1 MVYTGEPSM
10 FWRDRWE
17 AWTPTVPTHVLLSLP
32 WPIHDVLQI
41 PVPGMTKGNCLGL
54 VTAGAVLCLLGQPR
68 KALVDV
74 NLPWSQNFE
83 KYIWSSTWQEKENY
97 WGLDLCW
104 SWSEDNSMG
113 ACEGKN
119 HPGTKSESWWKGWID
134 RASVDIKREDI
145 PGRIGAEGSLSSQKD
160 TWCFTQCLLNGSR

>member
-10 FWRDRWE
+10 FWRDGWE

-32 WPIHDVLQI
+32 WPIHDVLQT

-54 VTAGAVLCLLGQPR
+54 VKTGGAVLCLLGQPR

-83 KYIWSSTWQEKENY
+83 KCIWSSTWQEKENY

-104 SWSEDNSMG
+104 SWSEDNTMG
-113 ACEGKN
+113 ACEGKKSSRN
-119 HPGTKSESWWKGWID
+119 KIRILVKRLNKQGQRGYKAWRHPWKDRCWGVSQQSEGYMMLHPVF
-134 RASVDIKREDI
+134 A
-145 PGRIGAEGSLSSQKD
+145 
-160 TWCFTQCLLNGSR
+160 

>member
-10 FWRDRWE
+10 FWRDGWE
-17 AWTPTVPTHVLLSLP
+17 AWTPTVPTHVLMSLP

-54 VTAGAVLCLLGQPR
+54 VTAGAVLCLLGEPR

-74 NLPWSQNFE
+74 KSPLKPELWEVHLIIYLTRKKNDWD
-83 KYIWSSTWQEKENY
+83 
-97 WGLDLCW
+97 LDLCW

-113 ACEGKN
+113 ACEGKKSSRN
-119 HPGTKSESWWKGWID
+119 KIRILVKRLNRQGQRGYKAWRHPWKDWCWGVSQQSEGYMMLHPVF
-134 RASVDIKREDI
+134 A
-145 PGRIGAEGSLSSQKD
+145 
-160 TWCFTQCLLNGSR
+160 